1 VLNRNTSEKESS
13 MKNTYASI
21 LSTSAIL
28 LSATLLQACSGHPG
42 AGHWES
48 SIESS
53 NSLYSALETEFD
65 GKGALHPNQLVP
77 SQEGKEDLWCIW
89 QAKSAT
95 ALDVQCGD
103 GSAEKTNIKFELVVT
118 ESQGAES
125 KVYAHANLL
134 QDGKVVATFNRK
146 K

>member
-1 VLNRNTSEKESS
+1 
-13 MKNTYASI
+13 MKNTYASK

-28 LSATLLQACSGHPG
+28 LSVSLLQACSGHPG

-48 SIESS
+48 SLESS
-53 NSLYSALETEFD
+53 SSPSSYSALETEFD
-65 GKGALHPNQLVP
+65 GKGTLHPNQLVP

-118 ESQGAES
+118 ESQDAGNKAYS
-125 KVYAHANLL
+125 QASLL
-134 QDGKVVATFNRK
+134 QGGKVVATFNRK
-146 K
+146 R